1 MLYTPQFYKIERT
14 HTMKKFLLATACLT
28 LVATN
33 ANAGGFQLSEYSTT
47 LIGRALAGYGV
58 VGDDYSAAA
67 FNPAGMTLK
76 DSGVQFGVNVVGLHS
91 VVKGN
96 VDNGVKGKSGRLEDT
111 KPIPH
116 LFTQYKINDKTRLG
130 LNMFTPYGFAT
141 DYNNTWF
148 GKTHALKS
156 EISVLDFQVAGSYDI
171 ADNLTVGAGVAL
183 EKAWAKLTNAVDS
196 VPAPIAA
203 QTRSKLTGHSYK
215 IGYNL
220 GVLYKID
227 EDTRLGFSYRSKS
240 DHKLKGRHYLNLT
253 PVYGRVFLG
262 DDDAS
267 LHLPEYY
274 TLSGYHKVGD
284 FGLSASVKWTKWS
297 RFKMLDIYSSAATGN
312 RQSVG
317 AVKEEWRDTWTL
329 ALGTDYYY
337 NEKTT
342 YRAGIAFDQAGV
354 RNAAHRTAR
363 VPDADRLILGIG
375 ASYKLSEK
383 SQLDFAY
390 SHLFMKSA
398 HSHNTLKRPNGSD
411 GSTLYA
417 KYNSQINMFGVAFQ
431 YNF

>member
-1 MLYTPQFYKIERT
+1 
-14 HTMKKFLLATACLT
+14 MKKFLLATACLT
-28 LVATN
+28 LTAAN

-58 VGDDYSAAA
+58 VGDDYSAAG

-91 VVKGN
+91 VVKGD
-96 VDNGVKGKSGRLEDT
+96 VDGVGGKSGRLEDT
-111 KPIPH
+111 RAIPH
-116 LFTQYKINDKTRLG
+116 FFSQYKLNDKTRIG
-130 LNMFTPYGFAT
+130 LNMFTPFGFDT
-141 DYNNTWF
+141 TYNSTWF

-156 EISVLDFQVAGSYDI
+156 QISVLDFQVAGSYDI
-171 ADNLTVGAGVAL
+171 ADNITIGAGVAL

-196 VPAPIAA
+196 VPPAIAA
-203 QTRSKLTGHSYK
+203 QTRSKLTGHSYE
-215 IGYNL
+215 IAYNL

-227 EDTRLGFSYRSKS
+227 EDTRLGFSYRSKT

-253 PVYGRVFLG
+253 PVYGRMFLG
-262 DDDAS
+262 DDDAE

-284 FGLSASVKWTKWS
+284 FGLSASIKWTKWS
-297 RFKMLDIYSSAATGN
+297 RFKTLDIYSTAPSGT
-312 RQSVG
+312 RHSIG
-317 AVKEEWRDTWTL
+317 AVQEEWKDTWTL

-337 NEKTT
+337 NDEWT
-342 YRAGIAFDQAGV
+342 YRFGIAYDQAGV
-354 RNAAHRTAR
+354 KNAAHRTAR
-363 VPDADRLILGIG
+363 VPDADRLMFGIG
-375 ASYKLSEK
+375 ASYKFSEK
-383 SQLDFAY
+383 TQIDFAY

-398 HSHNTLKRPNGSD
+398 KSHNQLPNG
-411 GSTLYA
+411 GSTLNA